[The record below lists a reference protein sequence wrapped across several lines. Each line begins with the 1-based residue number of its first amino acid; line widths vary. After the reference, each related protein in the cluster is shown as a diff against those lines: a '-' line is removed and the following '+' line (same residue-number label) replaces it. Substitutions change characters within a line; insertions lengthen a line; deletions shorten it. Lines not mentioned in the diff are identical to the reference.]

1 MHVHALMVQ
10 GQACVAGCVYMFV
23 FDREISI
30 QVSINSSI
38 YRNGSGNHILGIFFS
53 FFTDK

>member
-38 YRNGSGNHILGIFFS
+38 YRDGSGNHILGIFFS
-53 FFTDK
+53 FFTEK